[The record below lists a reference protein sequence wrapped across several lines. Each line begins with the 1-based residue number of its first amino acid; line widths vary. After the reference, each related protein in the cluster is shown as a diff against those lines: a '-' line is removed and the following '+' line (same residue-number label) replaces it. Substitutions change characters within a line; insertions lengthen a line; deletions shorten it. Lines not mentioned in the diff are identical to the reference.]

1 MNNIRSIAQEHLFE
15 NLQGFAVCD
24 TLPAEIRSKK
34 GVREM
39 EKAKIDAVAY
49 HEAGHAFVAVMT
61 KKIRVKKVFYDGA
74 EGYTETEWLSGN
86 INFEKL
92 CFFLAG
98 EIAEY
103 RLSEN
108 FSEINSGID
117 RKNTEDVLFL
127 ISGKREEQY
136 AFWLKAI
143 KTVNEW
149 IDDPKNA
156 EKIKKI
162 AEELM
167 LKATLPEE
175 DIRTI
180 MNR

>member
-1 MNNIRSIAQEHLFE
+1 
-15 NLQGFAVCD
+15 
-24 TLPAEIRSKK
+24 
-34 GVREM
+34 M

-61 KKIRVKKVFYDGA
+61 GKIRVKKVFYDGA
-74 EGYTETEWLSGN
+74 DGYTETEWLSGN

-98 EIAEY
+98 EITEY

-108 FSEINSGID
+108 FSEINSGTD

-127 ISGKREEQY
+127 ISGNRNEQY
-136 AFWLKAI
+136 AVWRKAI
-143 KTVNEW
+143 QTVNEW
-149 IDDPKNA
+149 IDDPKNE

-162 AEELM
+162 SEELM
-167 LKATLPEE
+167 LKTALSEE
-175 DIRTI
+175 DICAI
-180 MNR
+180 VKE